1 MSDEFVVFFG
11 AWLSLECAS
20 VFLSCLV
27 YRVGCGSDAAGYV
40 IVLV

>member
-11 AWLSLECAS
+11 ARLSLECAS

-27 YRVGCGSDAAGYV
+27 YRARCGLDAGGYV
-40 IVLV
+40 TVSV

>member
-1 MSDEFVVFFG
+1 MSYEFVVFFG
-11 AWLSLECAS
+11 ARLSLECTL

-27 YRVGCGSDAAGYV
+27 YRVGCGSDAGGYV